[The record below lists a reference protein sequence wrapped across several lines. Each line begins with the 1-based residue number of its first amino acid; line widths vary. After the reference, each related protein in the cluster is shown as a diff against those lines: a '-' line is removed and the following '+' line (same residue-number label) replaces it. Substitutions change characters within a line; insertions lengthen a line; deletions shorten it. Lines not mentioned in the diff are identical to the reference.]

1 MTAIHPEF
9 FEDDTI
15 LASRQDNGHRKLY
28 VYAKSGMLRVINI
41 SNGSEIFSFEKLK
54 C

>member
-9 FEDDTI
+9 FEDDAI
-15 LASRQDNGHRKLY
+15 LASRQDIGHRKLF
-28 VYAKSGMLRVINI
+28 VFSKSGKLRVINI
-41 SNGSEIFSFEKLK
+41 SNGSEIFSIEKLR